1 MSSDGEFGDF
11 VTARHHALLR
21 TAVLLTG
28 SQHAGEDLLQE
39 TLAKTYVVWDR
50 IRRKGAAEAYVRR
63 VLVNT
68 YTSWWRRHRGRERS
82 VASPPEVQVADG
94 ATTVLDRVVLRP
106 NLLALSRRQR
116 TVLVLRF
123 YEGMTEPEIA
133 AVLGCPVGT
142 VKSHSSRALA
152 ILRRR
157 LAEEGVTD
165 VQQAGA
171 DPDTV
176 GPVPGLDETAD
187 LTPGTPQG
195 APL

>member
-68 YTSWWRRHRGRERS
+68 YTSWWRRHRGRR
-82 VASPPEVQVADG
+82 PHRGDG
-94 ATTVLDRVVLRP
+94 RRHFDDRGR
-106 NLLALSRRQR
+106 
-116 TVLVLRF
+116 
-123 YEGMTEPEIA
+123 
-133 AVLGCPVGT
+133 VGT
-142 VKSHSSRALA
+142 RGGGA
-152 ILRRR
+152 LRRLGR
-157 LAEEGVTD
+157 PGIVRS
-165 VQQAGA
+165 
-171 DPDTV
+171 TV
-176 GPVPGLDETAD
+176 EPRGGRAAHL
-187 LTPGTPQG
+187 QG
-195 APL
+195 QPHP